1 MSALTLFIGNKNYSS
16 WSLRPW
22 LLLRVEGIAFNEF
35 RIPLY
40 GAGSNAAILQHSP
53 SGRVPALRDDAADAG
68 PLTVWDSL
76 AICEYLADK
85 FPSLNLWPQAVAA
98 RAIARSICAEM
109 HSGFT
114 ALRSNMPM
122 NCRAHWPGQGRT
134 PDVLA
139 DIARI
144 TTIWRECR
152 ARFGGNGPFLFGEF
166 TIADAMYA
174 PVVLRF
180 ETYGVELDTHCRA
193 YADAI
198 LALPALQEW
207 IANGAAEHDR
217 LPQFEPYATSV

>member
-22 LLLRVEGIAFNEF
+22 LLLRVADIAFGEV

-40 GAGSNAAILQHSP
+40 GADSKLHITQHSP
-53 SGRVPALRDDAADAG
+53 SGRVPALRDDGAD
-68 PLTVWDSL
+68 LTVWDSL
-76 AICEYLADK
+76 AICEYLAEK
-85 FPSLNLWPQAVAA
+85 FPSLNLWPQVLSA
-98 RAIARSICAEM
+98 RAVARSISAEM

-114 ALRSNMPM
+114 ALRTHMPM
-122 NCRAHWPGQGRT
+122 NCRMRFPGKGRT
-134 PDVLA
+134 PEVLA

-144 TTIWRECR
+144 TAIWHDCR
-152 ARFGGNGPFLFGEF
+152 ARFGGDQPFLFGEF
-166 TIADAMYA
+166 CAADAMFA

-180 ETYGVELDTHCRA
+180 ETYAVELDPVCRA

-207 IANGAAEHDR
+207 VACGRREVER
-217 LPQFEPYATSV
+217 LPQFEPYAG